1 MSLEKTHVY
10 GYHKEHGNLF
20 GFAGFE
26 MPLWYTGPA
35 AEHMVVRDS
44 AGIFDV
50 THMGRSL
57 VRGREAEAFLDYV
70 LSRNPSSL
78 AQWQGQY
85 AVMCN
90 ERGGIKD
97 DLTVFR
103 LGPDEFLA
111 IYNASNRN
119 KDYDWLHEQSKK
131 FHVRLMD
138 VSNDVAM
145 FAVQGPKAQATLQKL
160 TKTDLSQIRRYWMQF
175 IDYHGLRVSAT
186 RSGYT
191 GEDGFEVHVWDTPLN
206 KPENAQQVW
215 NDILEA
221 GKEHGIQPCGLAARD
236 TLRLEAGMTLYGND
250 IDEDTTPLEA
260 GLSFAVRFEKPRFI
274 GREALAQQKE
284 KGLTRT
290 RIGLRLTGRGIPRKG
305 FAITQD
311 GKKIGEVTS
320 GTLSPLLGQ
329 GIAMAYVPP
338 TQSALK
344 TKFGVDIRGREVEA
358 EVCSM
363 PFYDQD
369 RYGWR
374 RKQYV

>member
-1 MSLEKTHVY
+1 MSFGRTHVY
-10 GYHKEHGNLF
+10 GYHKEHGKLF

-35 AEHMVVRDS
+35 AEHMIVRDS

-50 THMGRSL
+50 THMGRCL
-57 VRGREAEAFLDYV
+57 VRGGEAAAFLDHI
-70 LSRNPSSL
+70 LSRNPSTL

-103 LGPDEFLA
+103 LGPEEFLV

-119 KDYDWLHEQSKK
+119 KDFDWLQEQSKQ
-131 FHVRLMD
+131 FHVGLRD
-138 VSNDVAM
+138 VSDEVAM
-145 FAVQGPKAQATLQKL
+145 FAVQGPRAQATLQKL
-160 TKTDLSQIRRYWMQF
+160 TKTDLTQIRRFWIQF
-175 IDYHGLRVSAT
+175 IDYHGLRVSAS

-206 KPENAQQVW
+206 KPENAQLVW
-215 NDILEA
+215 NNILEA
-221 GKEHGIQPCGLAARD
+221 GKEYGIQPCGLAARD

-274 GREALAQQKE
+274 GREALVQQKE
-284 KGLTRT
+284 KGVTRT
-290 RIGLRLTGRGIPRKG
+290 RIGLRLTGRGVPRKG
-305 FAITQD
+305 FAITQ
-311 GKKIGEVTS
+311 GGNKIGEVTS

-338 TQSALK
+338 TQSALR
-344 TKFGVDIRGREVEA
+344 TRFGVDVRGREVEA
-358 EVCSM
+358 EVSSM

-369 RYGWR
+369 KYGWR
-374 RKQYV
+374 RKQRA